1 MHKKFLLSLALLA
14 SPLLSAQAPSTQT
27 PNALPLP
34 APTQSTNAPVPPPP
48 ELTASH
54 YVLVDYLTGR
64 VLAEKKGDERV
75 VPASITKIMTSYVVA
90 AEKQAGKIKADDR
103 VMISENAWQGGG
115 GGTDGSTSF
124 LPVNQ
129 SVALSDLELGMIV
142 QSGNDASIALAEH
155 VGGSEATFASLMNQ
169 YGQRIG
175 LTNTHFVNATG
186 LFDPEHY
193 STAHDIAIM
202 SRALIRDFPEEYALY
217 KTKNFTFNGITQ
229 GNRNLL
235 LFRDPSVDG
244 IKTGHLSQAGYCL
257 AASAQR
263 GETRLIS
270 VVMNTASEKVRAAE
284 SQALLEY
291 GFRFFETH
299 KVYAKDQLVAEPL
312 LWRGEAEKARVG
324 VAVDTML
331 TIPRGGY
338 QRLQASMNVIKPLSA
353 PLTKG
358 QEVGKLTIKL
368 DGAVLSEQP
377 LVALDDYPEG
387 GFFKR
392 LSDSVWLWFDDGE

>member
-1 MHKKFLLSLALLA
+1 MNKLLATTLALLVCPVLA
-14 SPLLSAQAPSTQT
+14 AQT
-27 PNALPLP
+27 PNPLPLP
-34 APTQSTNAPVPPPP
+34 TPAQTSNAPVPPAP
-48 ELTASH
+48 ELTATH
-54 YVLVDYLTGR
+54 YVLVDHLTGR

-90 AEKQAGKIKADDR
+90 AEKKAGKIKPEDR
-103 VMISENAWQGGG
+103 VMISENAWNGGG
-115 GGTDGSTSF
+115 AGTDGSTSF

-129 SVALSDLELGMIV
+129 YVNLADLELGMIV

-169 YGQRIG
+169 YGQKIG
-175 LTNTHFVNATG
+175 LKNTHFVNATG
-186 LFDPEHY
+186 LFHPDHY
-193 STAHDIAIM
+193 STAHDIAVM

-217 KTKNFTFNGITQ
+217 KTKNFSFNGITQ

-263 GETRLIS
+263 GDTRLIS

-299 KVYAKDQLVAEPL
+299 RVYAKDQMVAEPN
-312 LWRGEAEKARVG
+312 LWRGEAPKAQVG
-324 VAVDTML
+324 TAADAML
-331 TIPRGGY
+331 TIPRGSY
-338 QRLQASMNVIKPLSA
+338 QRLEASMNIIKPLSA

-368 DGAVLSEQP
+368 DGAVLLEQP
-377 LVALDDYPEG
+377 LVSLQDYPEG

>member
-1 MHKKFLLSLALLA
+1 MTKFLAVSLSLLL
-14 SPLLSAQAPSTQT
+14 SPLLAAQT

-34 APTQSTNAPVPPPP
+34 TPAQTSNAPVPPPP
-48 ELTASH
+48 ELTASN
-54 YVLVDYLTGR
+54 YVLMDYLTGR

-90 AEKQAGKIKADDR
+90 AEKKAGKIRPEDR
-103 VMISENAWQGGG
+103 VMISENAWSGGG
-115 GGTDGSTSF
+115 AGTDGSTSF

-155 VGGSEATFASLMNQ
+155 VAGNEATFAALMNQ
-169 YGQRIG
+169 YGAKIG
-175 LTNTHFVNATG
+175 LRNTNYTNATG
-186 LFDPEHY
+186 LFDPNHY
-193 STAHDIAIM
+193 STAHDIGLL
-202 SRALIRDFPEEYALY
+202 SQALIRDFPEEYALY

-244 IKTGHLSQAGYCL
+244 IKTGHLSQAGFCL

-263 GETRLIS
+263 GDTRLIS

-299 KVYAKDQLVAEPL
+299 KVYAASQVITEPN
-312 LWRGEAEKARVG
+312 LWRGEAPKAKLG
-324 VAVDTML
+324 LAKDALL
-331 TIPRGGY
+331 TIPRGAY
-338 QRLQASMNVIKPLSA
+338 SRLEASMNVVQPLSA

-358 QEVGKLTIKL
+358 QEVGKLNIKL
-368 DGAVLSEQP
+368 DGALLLEQP
-377 LVALDDYPEG
+377 LVALEDYPEG